1 MSRSIVVSGGASGIG
16 RAIAA
21 LFAADGD
28 EVLIVGR
35 RERALADAAAEIN
48 ARTGAERVTALAA
61 DLSLPAG
68 ADAVAAHVAGTGRG
82 VDVLVNN
89 AGGFF
94 SLGDPR
100 GETERYAASWRADFE
115 GNVLTAVLLTFAL
128 TPHLARPGGRIIS
141 MSSIA
146 ALRGPGSYG
155 GAKAALHAWTAE
167 LAGSLGPDGITANVI
182 APGFIADTE
191 FFGDRMT
198 PEGYASRVNTTLVKR
213 AGTPEEVAELTRY
226 LASPGAGYVTGQIVQ
241 INGGS
246 MLGRG

>member
-21 LFAADGD
+21 LFATEGD
-28 EVLIVGR
+28 DVLIIGR
-35 RERALADAAAEIN
+35 RAQALTDTAAEIN
-48 ARTGAERVTALAA
+48 ATTNAERVTTVTA
-61 DLSLPAG
+61 DLSTPAG
-68 ADAVAAHVAGTGRG
+68 ADAVAAHVAATGRT

-94 SLGDPR
+94 GLGTPEGD
-100 GETERYAASWRADFE
+100 TARYADMWRADFE

-128 TPHLARPGGRIIS
+128 TPHLTRPGARIVS

-146 ALRGPGSYG
+146 ALRGPGTYG

-167 LAGSLGPDGITANVI
+167 LAANLGPDGITANVI
-182 APGFIADTE
+182 APGYIAETE

-198 PEGYASRVNTTLVKR
+198 PEGYASRVAQTLVKR
-213 AGTPEEVAELTRY
+213 AGTPHEVAELTRY
-226 LASPGAGYVTGQIVQ
+226 LASPHSGYVTGQIVQ

>member
-1 MSRSIVVSGGASGIG
+1 MSRSVVVSGGASGIG

-28 EVLIVGR
+28 DVLIVGR
-35 RERALADAAAEIN
+35 RAKLLAETAAEIN
-48 ARTGAERVTALAA
+48 GEVGAVRVSALTA
-61 DLSLPAG
+61 DLSTPAG
-68 ADAVAAHVAGTGRG
+68 ADAVAAHVAGTGRS

-94 SLGDPR
+94 GLGDPQ
-100 GETERYAASWRADFE
+100 GDTARYAELWRADFE

-128 TPHLARPGGRIIS
+128 TPQLTRPGARIIS

-146 ALRGPGSYG
+146 ALRGPGTYG
-155 GAKAALHAWTAE
+155 GAKAALHAWTFEQA
-167 LAGSLGPDGITANVI
+167 AALGPEGITANVI
-182 APGFIADTE
+182 APGYVADTE
-191 FFGDRMT
+191 FFGDRIT
-198 PEGYASRVNTTLVKR
+198 ADGVAARVATTLVKR
-213 AGTPEEVAELTRY
+213 AGTPREVAELTRY
-226 LASPGAGYVTGQIVQ
+226 LASPQAGYVTGQIVQ